1 MKSDATTST
10 AAPAGAF
17 AWLTPILALT
27 ATLAG
32 GCVGKIG
39 ADSPGSTKGSGG
51 TGGNTSGSGSG
62 GSGSGTGSGS
72 GGQTGAGSGAGG
84 GTSGATGVDGG
95 ASACT
100 SVQPGRVTI
109 HRLNNLEFNNT
120 VRDLLG
126 NTSQPAAAFPPDTG
140 GANFDNNADVLS
152 MSPLLFGDLEST
164 TDALATAAVAPGS
177 SSLAAIV
184 TCDPTKVGTTACATT
199 VMTAFARR
207 AWRRPATSDEI
218 SRLIS
223 FVPLAESNGDNFNEG
238 IALGIKAALLSPNF
252 MFRPELDPDPTATSP
267 RLLSS
272 YEIASRLSYFLW
284 SSMPDDALGA
294 AADAGQLEDV
304 ASLQQQTTRMLA
316 DPKASQ
322 LVTTMG
328 GEWFGTYK
336 MASVTPLATSFPLWD
351 ANLGA
356 AMTQETTLFLND
368 FFFGTTENFLD
379 ALDAPWTY
387 ANAELATHYGLSG
400 VTGTGFQKVS
410 LSGTQRAGLLMQG
423 STLTTTSFPTRSSP
437 VRRGQWVLAN
447 ILCTPPPS
455 PPDNVPPLD
464 ATVVPP
470 GSSQRVQ
477 LEAHVTNPTCA
488 SCHNLMDPIGFGL
501 EHFDGIGHWRD
512 TDGTAAIDATGQLP
526 SGQTFD
532 GALQMVSELK
542 QQAPTISDCVT
553 QKMFAYSLGR
563 DPVAADQC
571 QLSQLSSQFASANY
585 NIRSLIMQTVAS
597 DTFRKRLPVAPGG
610 E

>member
-10 AAPAGAF
+10 AIGAGAF
-17 AWLTPILALT
+17 AWLTPVLALT
-27 ATLAG
+27 AAFAG

-39 ADSPGSTKGSGG
+39 SDSPGSMRGSG
-51 TGGNTSGSGSG
+51 TAG
-62 GSGSGTGSGS
+62 GSGVAT
-72 GGQTGAGSGAGG
+72 GGQMSASSGAGG
-84 GTSGATGVDGG
+84 INGGAMAIDGG

-164 TDALATAAVAPGS
+164 TDALASAAVAAGS
-177 SSLAAIV
+177 SSLATIV
-184 TCDPTKVGTTACATT
+184 TCDPTKVGVTTCATT

-223 FVPLAESNGDNFNEG
+223 FVPLAQSNGDSFNEG

-267 RLLSS
+267 RLLNS

-284 SSMPDDALGA
+284 SSMPDAALGA

-322 LVTTMG
+322 LVTTMA
-328 GEWFGTYK
+328 GEWFGAYK
-336 MASVTPLATSFPLWD
+336 MASVTPLASSFPLWN
-351 ANLGA
+351 ASLGA

-368 FFFGTTENFLD
+368 FFFGTENFLD

-387 ANAELATHYGLSG
+387 ANAELATHYGVSG

-423 STLTTTSFPTRSSP
+423 SMLTTTSFPTRSSP

-455 PPDNVPPLD
+455 PPNNVPSLD
-464 ATVVPP
+464 QTVVPP

-477 LEAHVTNPTCA
+477 LEAHVSNPTCA
-488 SCHNLMDPIGFGL
+488 GCHNVMDPIGFGL

-526 SGQTFD
+526 NGQTFD

-542 QQAPTISDCVT
+542 QQASTISDCVT

-571 QLSQLSSQFASANY
+571 QLTQLSSQFASANY